1 MDKFDC
7 TLRCAIDSAI
17 HFKFTVFC
25 NCLDGQQSE
34 RRVLVAKETSSA
46 SVEKQGMKRCFWW
59 GWSNYHRKKIPLLTF
74 QTLDLRHISNLMVWP
89 VQKAFL
95 GSL

>member
-25 NCLDGQQSE
+25 NCLDSQQSE

-46 SVEKQGMKRCFWW
+46 SVEKQGMKRCFLKQV
-59 GWSNYHRKKIPLLTF
+59 GGEGQITIVKR
-74 QTLDLRHISNLMVWP
+74 
-89 VQKAFL
+89 FL
-95 GSL
+95 C